1 MLHTLAVLVVSI
13 VPALAFLVL
22 ILALDRREPEPSAL
36 ILATIGLGA
45 ASAAPAAIIEA
56 VFANLPLFSLPGFAG
71 AAATAFIQVAPVEE
85 ACKLAAVLLYAWRK
99 PAFNE
104 ENDGIVYTGAA
115 AIGFAVLENILYVAQ
130 SGLGTGVLRAF
141 TAIPSHVL
149 TAVIMG
155 LSVGR
160 ARFAPSRAAR
170 QRLLLRGFALAW
182 LFHGLYDAF
191 ALSGTALALL
201 LLPLLAGLAAFGV
214 ITLRTGRR
222 LSLARWGATRT
233 AAPTE
238 PTPTGDDVPPAPA
251 VPQRRATSHRWM
263 PVVSR
268 ILLGASVLFWALL
281 AFGLA
286 GAGAGSDPGA
296 GALGGVVLTIVPV
309 SLGVALEI
317 AWAKHRRRSRG
328 ATGNG

>member
-1 MLHTLAVLVVSI
+1 MLHTLAVLAVSI
-13 VPALAFLVL
+13 APALAFLVL
-22 ILALDRREPEPSAL
+22 ILALDRREPEPAAL
-36 ILATIGLGA
+36 ILCTIGLGA
-45 ASAAPAAIIEA
+45 ASAVPAAIVEA
-56 VFANLPLFSLPGFAG
+56 VLANLPLFYLPGFAG

-104 ENDGIVYTGAA
+104 ENDGIVYAGAA
-115 AIGFAVLENILYVAQ
+115 AIGFAVLENILYVARL
-130 SGLGTGVLRAF
+130 GLGTGVLRAF

-170 QRLLLRGFALAW
+170 QRLVLRGFALAW
-182 LFHGLYDAF
+182 LIHGLYDAF
-191 ALSGTALALL
+191 AMSGTALALL

-214 ITLRTGRR
+214 IALRTGRR
-222 LSLARWGATRT
+222 LSLARWGDART
-233 AAPTE
+233 PAPAGDAAP
-238 PTPTGDDVPPAPA
+238 PAHA
-251 VPQRRATSHRWM
+251 VPQRRAASHRWM

-268 ILLGASVLFWALL
+268 TLFAACALFWALL
-281 AFGLA
+281 AIGLA
-286 GAGAGSDPGA
+286 GAGQGSDAGA

-309 SLGVALEI
+309 SLGVILEV
-317 AWAKHRRRSRG
+317 AWAKRRRRSRPNPAVG
-328 ATGNG
+328 